1 MPRHFPLCDIRRRLV
16 KHRLVICLLG
26 LSVCPLAIAQDASQL
41 AAIASPW
48 SGSGGELGFASA
60 NGNSTSETFNGKLR
74 LRYNEGDWIHSM
86 DLFGLRSSAEYTR
99 TLDDGSSQRF
109 RQTTAYRYSAAAAS
123 GLQLGEHRQLTA
135 NARYERDDFA
145 TYDRQGSFSL
155 GYGTRLIDA
164 DRLLLDAQ
172 LGPGVRR
179 THEAETDQTRTDL
192 IGRSQL
198 DLRYRITDNT
208 ALSNNLLV
216 EAGSYN
222 TFAQNDLGLSVSM
235 NDRLALKAGWQ
246 ARHNSDVADGK
257 RKTDTLTTVNL
268 VYTYK

>member
-1 MPRHFPLCDIRRRLV
+1 MPRPSSLCDIRSDSV
-16 KHRLVICLLG
+16 KYRSVCCLLL
-26 LSVCPLAIAQDASQL
+26 LSLCTPAIAQDAAQI

-60 NGNSTSETFNGKLR
+60 SGNSTSETFNGKLR
-74 LRYNEGDWIHSM
+74 MRYADGDWIHSM
-86 DLFGLRSSAEYTR
+86 DLFGLRSSAEYSR
-99 TLDDGSSQRF
+99 TLDDGSSERF

-155 GYGTRLIDA
+155 GYGTRLVDA
-164 DRLLLDAQ
+164 EKLILDAQ

-179 THEAETDQTRTDL
+179 THEADTDETRTGL
-192 IGRSQL
+192 IGRGQL
-198 DLRYRITDNT
+198 DLRYQITDNT
-208 ALSNNLLV
+208 ALTNNLLV
-216 EAGSYN
+216 ESGSYN

-246 ARHNSDVADGK
+246 ARHNSDVADDK
-257 RKTDTLTTVNL
+257 RKTDTLATVNL
-268 VYTYK
+268 VYTYR